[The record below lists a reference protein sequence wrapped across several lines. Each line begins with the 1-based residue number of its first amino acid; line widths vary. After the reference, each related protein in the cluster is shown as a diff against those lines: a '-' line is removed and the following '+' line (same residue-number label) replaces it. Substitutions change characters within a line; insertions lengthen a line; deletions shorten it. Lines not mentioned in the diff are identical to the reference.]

1 MKTFI
6 LSAILL
12 AGLAACEGAGDRTHN
27 IDEPE
32 RGGDPQRSDTTPT
45 SSQSTYH
52 TDSVTGQGAAY
63 DTSNLNNKG
72 DQGTSSN
79 KPNQTTQ

>member
-12 AGLAACEGAGDRTHN
+12 AGLAACEGTGDRTHT

-32 RGGDPQRSDTTPT
+32 RGADPQRSDTTPT

-52 TDSVTGQGAAY
+52 TDSVTGQGSAY
-63 DTSNLNNKG
+63 DTSDLNNKG
-72 DQGTSSN
+72 GHGSPTN
-79 KPNQTTQ
+79 KPDQTGQ